1 MSESEHLKQLEKTLA
16 DIRALLEKRA
26 LVTQLTQ
33 RQPMQRHEV
42 VQSLVEKQETNLI
55 RQRLM
60 QLHPA
65 DIAYVLE
72 GLPLEERREVWGLV
86 DPKRDGAVLLEVSD
100 AVRDTLLA
108 DMNRGEIISA
118 ARHLDS
124 DELADLVPDLPPE
137 VVPELLSSLGTV
149 TRDQVQSA
157 LSFPEGTVGALMHFD
172 MVTIREDKTL
182 EVVLRYLRHRG
193 QLPGQAGVLMVIDR
207 RGLLRGVLTLADL
220 VVHDVDTRV
229 AEVMHTDTVRFHTH
243 DKAEEAGLAFE
254 RYGLV
259 SAPVVNAHDQLVGCL
274 AVETVLEYNRER
286 AEQDLLKQAGL
297 REDEDL
303 FAPVIQS
310 GRNRW
315 PWLAVNLLT
324 AFIASR
330 VIGLFEHTIVEL
342 VALATLMPIVA
353 SVGGNTGNQTVALVI
368 RGLALKQI
376 HDANLRHLVRKEASI
391 GCMNG
396 TLWGA
401 LMAVITWLLY
411 QNVGLSL
418 VMFAAMT
425 LNLTLASLAGVFI
438 PLTLKSLGRDPVMGS
453 SVLLTALTDSM
464 GFFIFLALA
473 AWWLA

>member
-1 MSESEHLKQLEKTLA
+1 MSESEHHKQLEKTLA
-16 DIRALLEKRA
+16 DIQALLGKRA

-33 RQPMQRHEV
+33 RQPMQRHDV

-55 RQRLM
+55 RQRLL

-72 GLPLEERREVWGLV
+72 SLPLEQRIDVWGLV
-86 DPKRDGAVLLEVSD
+86 DQQRDGAVLLEVSD

-108 DMNRGEIISA
+108 DMNRGEIIGA

-124 DELADLVPDLPPE
+124 DELADLVPDLPPD
-137 VVPELLSSLGTV
+137 VVPELLRSLATV
-149 TRDQVQSA
+149 MRDQVQSA
-157 LSFPEGTVGALMHFD
+157 LSFPPGTVGALMHFD

-193 QLPGQAGVLMVIDR
+193 TLPNHAGVLMVIDR
-207 RGLLRGVLTLADL
+207 QGLLRGVLTLEDL
-220 VVHDVDTRV
+220 VVHDMDTRV
-229 AEVMHTDTVRFHTH
+229 ADVMHTDTVSFHTH
-243 DKAEEAGLAFE
+243 DKAEDAALAFE

-259 SAPVVNAHDQLVGCL
+259 SVPVVNAHDRLVGCL

-286 AEQDLLKQAGL
+286 SEQDLLKQAGL

-303 FAPVIQS
+303 FAPIIQS

-315 PWLAVNLLT
+315 PWLAMNLLT

-330 VIGLFEHTIVEL
+330 VIGLFEHAIVEL

-376 HDANLRHLVRKEASI
+376 HDANLRHLVLKEASI

-396 TLWGA
+396 TMWG
-401 LMAVITWLLY
+401 LVMAGITWLLY
-411 QNVGLSL
+411 QHLGLSL

-425 LNLTLASLAGVFI
+425 LNLTLASLSGVFI
-438 PLTLKSLGRDPVMGS
+438 PLALKSMGRDPVMGS
-453 SVLLTALTDSM
+453 SVLLTALTDSL
-464 GFFIFLALA
+464 GFFIFLGLA

>member
-1 MSESEHLKQLEKTLA
+1 MSESEHHKQLEKTLA
-16 DIRALLEKRA
+16 DIQALLGKRA

-33 RQPMQRHEV
+33 RQPMQRHDV

-55 RQRLM
+55 RQRLL

-72 GLPLEERREVWGLV
+72 SLPLEQRIDVWGLV
-86 DPKRDGAVLLEVSD
+86 DQQRDGAVLLEVSD

-108 DMNRGEIISA
+108 DMNRGEIIGA

-124 DELADLVPDLPPE
+124 DELADLVPDLPPD
-137 VVPELLSSLGTV
+137 VVPELLRSLATV
-149 TRDQVQSA
+149 MRDQVQSA
-157 LSFPEGTVGALMHFD
+157 LSFPPGTVGALMHFD

-193 QLPGQAGVLMVIDR
+193 TLPNHAGVLMVIDR
-207 RGLLRGVLTLADL
+207 QGLLRGVLTLEDL
-220 VVHDVDTRV
+220 VVHDMDTRV
-229 AEVMHTDTVRFHTH
+229 ADVMHTDTVSFHTH
-243 DKAEEAGLAFE
+243 DKAEDAALAFE

-259 SAPVVNAHDQLVGCL
+259 SVPVVNAHDRLVGCL

-286 AEQDLLKQAGL
+286 SEQDLLKQAGL

-303 FAPVIQS
+303 FAPIIQS

-315 PWLAVNLLT
+315 PWLAMNLLT

-330 VIGLFEHTIVEL
+330 VIGLFEHAIVEL

-376 HDANLRHLVRKEASI
+376 HDANLRHLVLKEAGI

-396 TLWGA
+396 TMWG
-401 LMAVITWLLY
+401 LVMAGITWLLY
-411 QNVGLSL
+411 QHLGLSL

-425 LNLTLASLAGVFI
+425 LNLTLASLSGVFI
-438 PLTLKSLGRDPVMGS
+438 PLALKSMGRDPVMGS
-453 SVLLTALTDSM
+453 SVLLTALTDSL
-464 GFFIFLALA
+464 GFFIFLGLA